1 MIKKIDSLN
10 TFVIVLIGKLDDS
23 IDLRD
28 YSLKN
33 TVILPSIDYNN
44 LKYYIP
50 YFDYI
55 VADECH
61 YFTTDA
67 KFNEYTD
74 VSYDFLMKRKD
85 SVVLWVSATAKTFF
99 RWLADKGK
107 VKKKYIY
114 RIDKDYSYVKKL
126 YFYMVEC

>member
-50 YFDYI
+50 YFDY
-55 VADECH
+55 V
-61 YFTTDA
+61 
-67 KFNEYTD
+67 
-74 VSYDFLMKRKD
+74 
-85 SVVLWVSATAKTFF
+85 FF
-99 RWLADKGK
+99 PFIK
-107 VKKKYIY
+107 
-114 RIDKDYSYVKKL
+114 
-126 YFYMVEC
+126 